1 MAADGRITIDF
12 DMDLTSI
19 KSDADRA
26 NEVLHGIG
34 STAGDKMD
42 EKMSENTEK
51 VKLKAKKASEEVTD
65 DTKNAGKSAGDSMS
79 KNFGDNADKVKEKSK
94 ETKQSVDNDFS
105 KETKV
110 KLVADAQTAGI
121 KNFETILQK
130 LPKKQQIELLA
141 KVNRGEIVNYEE
153 LLRKIPAKVATQVKL
168 NDNASSG
175 LKSIHRETQQTESRF
190 GRLKDVMLGT
200 FAGGLALSG
209 IHAIVSGLKEATQAG
224 MEYNKEQDTM
234 KTVWTALTT
243 EAPKDGKELINYI
256 NSMSQHSIYA
266 ASTIDKM
273 AQSFYHVHSSVSE
286 TKDWTNAFIRLGS
299 TLHMSNDAL
308 AESGEQFA
316 KIVAGGKAS
325 SEDMSVM
332 INRFP
337 MFGEALQKATG
348 KSMEQLYAL
357 SAAGKLSATQFTEA
371 LDYLSN
377 KYKSGTDEAMTSF
390 QGMSMYIS
398 SRWHTLWGDITSTSF
413 KMSKKSRQ
421 DIRDLLSDDMMKE
434 YAQGISAALGSV
446 FVWVSKVLGYI
457 NDHKKTIVD
466 IVGNLIELLGII
478 GKSAWDL
485 FADTIYD
492 IAKMFGLVD
501 ENGKKTVD
509 PLKKIDEVLQA
520 LVDHKAAV
528 QDMTKALIAM
538 FAIKKIVDFIKYVK
552 EATVTLGLFQA
563 AESATG
569 GGGLLSGIASKFTT
583 AKTAET
589 AVTAGETVA
598 GGSTAIAAGSSL
610 IGKVAKASPYLAAGT
625 GIVSELT
632 SNKSTGAKTGGSIGT
647 TAGAIAGAIAGGM
660 AGSLLDPLIG
670 PVGTMIGTTGGAWI
684 GKKLGETIGSKAQE
698 ALKGKPITANVKVKT
713 TAADVDTSKI
723 SKALD
728 PSLKKLN
735 KQLMLK
741 INTDPASISKAKTQ
755 TDKLYSD
762 MSKSINS
769 YYKNK
774 ESKSKK
780 DLDSLVKQGVLTQ
793 AQENKRLSA
802 QHTADE
808 KARVA
813 KQKALSQMQDDT
825 NRYYAKVQNIEN
837 GGTKKLEQIA
847 QKYGKDS
854 QKYENEKNKELEKAH
869 KTFTAK
875 YVKDEYNMNTSVK
888 KDVQKGAKQQES
900 IYAKLIKD
908 KGKLSL
914 SDLKATQKHAND
926 LYNTSVKAA
935 KATRS
940 DVESEAK
947 KKYKNT
953 VATAKKEW
961 KENGSITHSQYLT
974 IKHNAEKQRDDTT
987 SAADDQYKKVT
998 KKATD
1003 QHKKV
1008 TSEIDKQKDQVIR
1021 AANDQATGHYT
1032 AATTEMSNS
1041 NSAYS
1046 GGFAKIGK
1054 IWHGFTKWIGKIFKV
1069 FDDSKSFPE
1078 QPGSF
1083 QAYAKGSSGLPNNQ
1097 IALVGE
1103 EGFEIGRDAQG
1114 FHILGAQGPEIR
1126 HLSAG
1131 TSILPHSQS
1140 MALMRKM
1147 GIPGYKNGAGDLLG
1161 DLSDDM
1167 MDVFDTI
1174 GKGAGALWSW
1184 IKDKTGI
1191 DGLLANLTP
1200 KGLVKDA
1207 GSDSFKI
1214 AKDGIV
1220 KSLTKASESSAANSG
1235 GSGVA
1240 RWKPYVQRALAMLG
1254 LSGGL
1259 VDKVLSQINTE
1270 SGGNPHAKQK
1280 GADPDGDG
1288 SGPAMGLMQTK
1299 IRTFLANAFPG
1310 HGDVWNGFDNI
1321 LAGLN
1326 YAQHRYGKG
1335 LSFLGHGHGYAN
1347 GGWSFMPA
1355 IFGEVPGE
1363 PELAINPARDT
1374 ADEHILQA
1382 IQARAAKAPNSTTA
1396 QLAQVIENAKDSGQ
1410 VAPIWGQRASQNIKV
1425 AVGDNSHDYTG
1436 HLDNVLNELD
1446 VIANKSLEI
1455 NGHSFSKKYE
1465 SYGSAR
1471 RVQRTQQARRG
1482 LAINVNI

>member
-12 DMDLTSI
+12 DMDLPSI

-42 EKMSENTEK
+42 ESIKSNTN
-51 VKLKAKKASEEVTD
+51 KAKETVSD
-65 DTKNAGKSAGDSMS
+65 FKNDMDRK
-79 KNFGDNADKVKEKSK
+79 
-94 ETKQSVDNDFS
+94 FS

-110 KLVADAQTAGI
+110 KLVADAETAGI
-121 KNFETILQK
+121 KNFETILHK
-130 LPKKQQIELLA
+130 LPKKQQTELLA
-141 KVNRGEIVNYEE
+141 KAERGEVINYEE

-175 LKSIHRETQQTESRF
+175 LKSIQRETQQTESRF
-190 GRLKDVMLGT
+190 SRLKDVMLGT

-325 SEDMSVM
+325 AEDMSVM

-348 KSMEQLYAL
+348 KSMKQLYAM

-371 LDYLSN
+371 LDYLSK

-398 SRWHTLWGDITSTSF
+398 SRWQTLWGDITSTSF

-466 IVGNLIELLGII
+466 ITGNLIELLGII

-501 ENGKKTVD
+501 DNGKKTVD
-509 PLKKIDEVLQA
+509 PLKQINDVLQA
-520 LVDHKAAV
+520 LVDHKAMV
-528 QDMTKALIAM
+528 QDFTKALIAM
-538 FAIKKIVDFIKYVK
+538 FAVKKITDFIKYIG
-552 EATVTLGLFQA
+552 EAKAALESFSAIQA
-563 AESATG
+563 ATSFLGGGSGATKDGTLIKDAEEGATIAGESALTR
-569 GGGLLSGIASKFTT
+569 T
-583 AKTAET
+583 AKN
-589 AVTAGETVA
+589 AVGRTSLIGTQSLLKGSASMMSLGKSVPMLA
-598 GGSTAIAAGSSL
+598 GGTAIA
-610 IGKVAKASPYLAAGT
+610 
-625 GIVSELT
+625 SELMGSNST
-632 SNKSTGAKTGGSIGT
+632 SEKVGGSIGSAGGT
-647 TAGAIAGAIAGGM
+647 TAGAIIGSMLLPGIGTAIGGAGGAM
-660 AGSLLDPLIG
+660 L
-670 PVGTMIGTTGGAWI
+670 
-684 GKKLGETIGSKAQE
+684 GKKLGEVIGKGAGDV
-698 ALKGKPITANVKVKT
+698 LKGHPITAKVKMKT
-713 TAADVDTSKI
+713 DTDANAIQRSL
-723 SKALD
+723 A
-728 PSLKKLN
+728 PSMKKLN
-735 KQLMLK
+735 KALILNMSV
-741 INTDPASISKAKTQ
+741 D
-755 TDKLYSD
+755 
-762 MSKSINS
+762 SKSITKTKEQS
-769 YYKNK
+769 DKLFKQMSKDVDLYYKNK
-774 ESKSKK
+774 EKSSAK
-780 DLDSLVKQGVLTQ
+780 DLQSLVKQGVMTQ
-793 AQENKRLSA
+793 KQADADLKKQKKSDENQRKQKQAALAAMQKDTNAYYKQVSKI
-802 QHTADE
+802 QNDSTKSESQKE
-808 KARVA
+808 KA
-813 KQKALSQMQDDT
+813 
-825 NRYYAKVQNIEN
+825 I
-837 GGTKKLEQIA
+837 
-847 QKYGKDS
+847 
-854 QKYENEKNKELEKAH
+854 EKAH
-869 KTFTAK
+869 KKFIK
-875 YVKDEYNMNTSVK
+875 DYVKDEYSMNTASIK
-888 KDVQKGAKQQES
+888 NVQKGAKQQQS
-900 IYAKLIKD
+900 IYKQLIKD
-908 KGKLSL
+908 KGKLDTQ
-914 SDLKATQKHAND
+914 DLKATQKHAND
-926 LYNTSVKAA
+926 LYNTSVK
-935 KATRS
+935 S
-940 DVESEAK
+940 AK
-947 KKYKNT
+947 KTRDDVVDAADDKYKKT
-953 VATAKKEW
+953 KKTADHEYKDL
-961 KENGSITHSQYLT
+961 GSISKSQYED
-974 IKHNAEKQRDDTT
+974 IVRKAKQQRDDTT

-1003 QHKKV
+1003 QHNKV
-1008 TSEIDKQKDQVIR
+1008 RAEIDKQKDQVIR

-1032 AATTEMSNS
+1032 AAAAEMSNS
-1041 NSAYS
+1041 GSAYS
-1046 GGFAKIGK
+1046 SGFGKIGK

-1069 FDDSKSFPE
+1069 FDDSKSFPAE
-1078 QPGSF
+1078 VTNFGS
-1083 QAYAKGSSGLPNNQ
+1083 YAKGSSGLPNNQ

-1131 TSILPHSQS
+1131 TSILPHGQS

-1147 GIPGYKNGAGDLLG
+1147 GIPGYKDGAGDLLG

-1167 MDVFDTI
+1167 MDVFDMI

-1191 DGLLANLTP
+1191 DGLLADLTP
-1200 KGLVKDA
+1200 KGLVKDT
-1207 GSDSFKI
+1207 GSDSFNL
-1214 AKDGIV
+1214 AKDGII
-1220 KSLTKASESSAANSG
+1220 KKLTKLGESSAANPG

-1240 RWKPYVQRALAMLG
+1240 RWRPYVQRALAMLG

-1270 SGGNPHAKQK
+1270 SGGNPKAM
-1280 GADPDGDG
+1280 GGTDGLSDG
-1288 SGPAMGLMQTK
+1288 HAMGLMQVK
-1299 IRTFLANAFPG
+1299 PGTFKANMVAG
-1310 HGDVWNGFDNI
+1310 HGDIWNGFDNI

-1355 IFGEVPGE
+1355 VFGEVPGE

-1425 AVGDNSHDYTG
+1425 ATGDNSHDYTG
-1436 HLDNVLNELD
+1436 HLDNVLNKLD
-1446 VIANKSLEI
+1446 TIANKSLEI

-1465 SYGSAR
+1465 AYGSAR

>member
-51 VKLKAKKASEEVTD
+51 VKLKVKKASEEVTD
-65 DTKNAGKSAGDSMS
+65 DTENAGKSAGDSMS
-79 KNFGDNADKVKEKSK
+79 KNFGDNADKVKAKSK

-121 KNFETILQK
+121 KNFETILNK

-175 LKSIHRETQQTESRF
+175 LKSIQRETQQTESRF

-286 TKDWTNAFIRLGS
+286 TKDWTDAFIRLGS

-348 KSMEQLYAL
+348 KSMQQLYAM

-371 LDYLSN
+371 LDYLSK

-398 SRWHTLWGDITSTSF
+398 SRWQTLWGDITSTSF

-446 FVWVSKVLGYI
+446 FVWVSKVLGYV
-457 NDHKKTIVD
+457 NEHKKTIVD

-520 LVDHKAAV
+520 LVDHKGMV
-528 QDMTKALIAM
+528 EGLTKALIAM
-538 FAIKKIVDFIKYVK
+538 FAVKKIIDFTKYMK
-552 EATVTLGLFQA
+552 EAIVTLGLFQA
-563 AESATG
+563 AESTSG
-569 GGGLLSGIASKFTT
+569 KTSLLSGLSGDLTKATPVVGKSGYL
-583 AKTAET
+583 E
-589 AVTAGETVA
+589 AGA
-598 GGSTAIAAGSSL
+598 GTLS
-610 IGKVAKASPYLAAGT
+610 KVAKASPYLAAGA
-625 GIVSELT
+625 GIASELT
-632 SNKSTGAKTGGSIGT
+632 SNNSTGEKAGGSIGT
-647 TAGAIAGAIAGGM
+647 TAGTIAGGM
-660 AGSLLDPLIG
+660 VGSLLDPLIG
-670 PVGTMIGTTGGAWI
+670 PAGTLIGTTGGAWI

-698 ALKGKPITANVKVKT
+698 VLKGKPITADVKVKT
-713 TAADVDTSKI
+713 TAADVDSSKI
-723 SKALD
+723 SKAIQ
-728 PSLKKLN
+728 PSLNKLN

-741 INTDPASISKAKTQ
+741 INTDPASISKVKTQ

-769 YYKNK
+769 YYKDK
-774 ESKSKK
+774 ETKSKK

-808 KARVA
+808 KARLA
-813 KQKALSQMQDDT
+813 KQKSLSQMQDDT
-825 NRYYAKVQNIEN
+825 NKYYAKVQNIEN

-888 KDVQKGAKQQES
+888 KDVQKGAKQQKS
-900 IYAKLIKD
+900 IYSQLIKD
-908 KGKLSL
+908 KDKLSL

-940 DVESEAK
+940 DVVSEAK
-947 KKYKNT
+947 KKYNST

-1008 TSEIDKQKDQVIR
+1008 TSEIEKQKNQVIS
-1021 AANDQATGHYT
+1021 AANNQAAGHYN

-1041 NSAYS
+1041 SGAYS

-1083 QAYAKGSSGLPNNQ
+1083 QAYAKGSGGLPNNQ

-1103 EGFEIGRDAQG
+1103 EGFEIGRDAKG

-1147 GIPGYKNGAGDLLG
+1147 GMPGYKNGAGNLLG

-1167 MDVFDTI
+1167 MDVFDMI
-1174 GKGAGALWSW
+1174 GKGAGSLWSW
-1184 IKDKTGI
+1184 IKNKTGI
-1191 DGLLANLTP
+1191 DGLLAKLTP

-1214 AKDGIV
+1214 AKDSIV
-1220 KSLTKASESSAANSG
+1220 KSLTKASESSAANPG

-1259 VDKVLSQINTE
+1259 VNKVLSQINTE
-1270 SGGNPHAKQK
+1270 SGGNPKAM
-1280 GADPDGDG
+1280 GGTDGLSDG
-1288 SGPAMGLMQTK
+1288 HAMGLMQVK
-1299 IRTFLANAFPG
+1299 PGTFKANMVAG
-1310 HGDVWNGFDNI
+1310 HGDIWNGFDNI

-1347 GGWSFMPA
+1347 GGEGDKEGYYKLFEGNQKE
-1355 IFGEVPGE
+1355 FVVP
-1363 PELAINPARDT
+1363 NPNVAGFDRT
-1374 ADEHILQA
+1374 YAMIGKA
-1382 IQARAAKAPNSTTA
+1382 SAYVAAKQGLQSVNGQSSDFSNLESQINSLT
-1396 QLAQVIENAKDSGQ
+1396 
-1410 VAPIWGQRASQNIKV
+1410 
-1425 AVGDNSHDYTG
+1425 
-1436 HLDNVLNELD
+1436 
-1446 VIANKSLEI
+1446 KSLKETASKEVAIILNDYAIRGIAPLITKEQERDKI
-1455 NGHSFSKKYE
+1455 NQKW
-1465 SYGSAR
+1465 
-1471 RVQRTQQARRG
+1471 VRG
-1482 LAINVNI
+1482 ERHV

>member
-12 DMDLTSI
+12 DMDLPSI

-51 VKLKAKKASEEVTD
+51 VKQKAKKTSEEVTD
-65 DTKNAGKSAGDSMS
+65 DTKNAGKSAGNSMS
-79 KNFGDNADKVKEKSK
+79 KNFDDNADKVKEKSK
-94 ETKQSVDNDFS
+94 ETKKSVDNDFS

-110 KLVADAQTAGI
+110 KLVADAKTAGI
-121 KNFETILQK
+121 KNFETILHK
-130 LPKKQQIELLA
+130 LPKKQQTELLA
-141 KVNRGEIVNYEE
+141 KAERGEVINYEE

-175 LKSIHRETQQTESRF
+175 LKSIQRETQQTESLF
-190 GRLKDVMLGT
+190 SRLKDVMLGT

-266 ASTIDKM
+266 ADTIDKM

-325 SEDMSVM
+325 AEDMSVM

-348 KSMEQLYAL
+348 KSMKQLYAM

-371 LDYLSN
+371 LDYLSK

-398 SRWHTLWGDITSTSF
+398 SRWQTLWGDITSTSF

-466 IVGNLIELLGII
+466 ITGNLIELLGII

-501 ENGKKTVD
+501 DNGKKTVD
-509 PLKKIDEVLQA
+509 PLKQIDEVLQA
-520 LVDHKAAV
+520 LVDHKEAV

-538 FAIKKIVDFIKYVK
+538 FAIKKIVDFIKYIK

-569 GGGLLSGIASKFTT
+569 GGGLLSGIASKFAT
-583 AKTAET
+583 ARTAET
-589 AVTAGETVA
+589 AVTAGETAA
-598 GGSTAIAAGSSL
+598 GGGTAIAVGSSL
-610 IGKVAKASPYLAAGT
+610 ISKVAKASPYLAAGT
-625 GIVSELT
+625 GVVSELT
-632 SNKSTGAKTGGSIGT
+632 SKNGTGAKAGGSIGAIGGA
-647 TAGAIAGAIAGGM
+647 TAGAALGTAILPGIGTVLGAS
-660 AGSLLDPLIG
+660 AGSW
-670 PVGTMIGTTGGAWI
+670 VGKKFGEGFGKSLQDSVD
-684 GKKLGETIGSKAQE
+684 GKKLKPKTIK
-698 ALKGKPITANVKVKT
+698 ANVKVKT
-713 TAADVDTSKI
+713 TAADVDNSKI
-723 SKALD
+723 SKALQ

-774 ESKSKK
+774 EAKSKK
-780 DLDSLVKQGVLTQ
+780 DLDSLVKQGVITQ

-802 QHTADE
+802 QHAADE

-813 KQKALSQMQDDT
+813 KQKVLSQMQTDT
-825 NRYYAKVQNIEN
+825 NKYYVKVQNIEN
-837 GGTKKLEQIA
+837 GGTKKLQQIA
-847 QKYGKDS
+847 QKYGKNS
-854 QKYENEKNKELEKAH
+854 QQYENAKNKALEKAH
-869 KTFTAK
+869 KAFANK
-875 YVKDEYNMNTSVK
+875 YVADEYSMNASVK

-900 IYAKLIKD
+900 IYGKLIKN
-908 KGKLSL
+908 KGKLNTQ
-914 SDLKATQKHAND
+914 DLKATQKHAND
-926 LYNTSVKAA
+926 LYNTSVKSAE
-935 KATRS
+935 KTRS

-947 KKYKNT
+947 KKYNNT
-953 VATAKKEW
+953 VATARREW
-961 KENGSITHSQYLT
+961 KENGSISYSQYKE
-974 IKHNAEKQRDDTT
+974 IVKNAQDQKDDTDK
-987 SAADDQYKKVT
+987 AAKSQYDKVT

-1003 QHKKV
+1003 QHNKV
-1008 TSEIDKQKDQVIR
+1008 TSEITQQKKDVKKQ
-1021 AANDQATGHYT
+1021 ANEQATDHAK
-1032 AATTEMSNS
+1032 AAQGEMTEVNGQ
-1041 NSAYS
+1041 YS
-1046 GGFAKIGK
+1046 GGFDAMRTLWNGIASGLNSVLDALHKGWGKIPKIGK
-1054 IWHGFTKWIGKIFKV
+1054 HARG
-1069 FDDSKSFPE
+1069 
-1078 QPGSF
+1078 
-1083 QAYAKGSSGLPNNQ
+1083 ASGLSTDE

-1103 EGFEIGRDAQG
+1103 EGFELAHNPNRGIFA
-1114 FHILGAQGPEIR
+1114 LGTRGPEIR
-1126 HLSAG
+1126 HLEAG
-1131 TSILPHSQS
+1131 TSILPHTLSQQFLS
-1140 MALMRKM
+1140 MTHGLPAYKDGKTGTITKAYDWLKDKLDDTMSFVSDGADKAFDFIADKLGLKRFLSNYDAAQHDLMQGASDSTRKSFIDYLKEKFDKYSEESTEM
-1147 GIPGYKNGAGDLLG
+1147 NANGTSAKATGSHLNWLKQAGVPDSWMSSMVWLINAESGWNPHARNGSSGAYGIPQSLPASKLASAGKDWRDNPITQIKWMVNYIKGRYGTAMAAESFHKRVGWYADGGWGIPG
-1161 DLSDDM
+1161 
-1167 MDVFDTI
+1167 
-1174 GKGAGALWSW
+1174 
-1184 IKDKTGI
+1184 
-1191 DGLLANLTP
+1191 NLN
-1200 KGLVKDA
+1200 L
-1207 GSDSFKI
+1207 
-1214 AKDGIV
+1214 
-1220 KSLTKASESSAANSG
+1220 
-1235 GSGVA
+1235 
-1240 RWKPYVQRALAMLG
+1240 
-1254 LSGGL
+1254 
-1259 VDKVLSQINTE
+1259 
-1270 SGGNPHAKQK
+1270 
-1280 GADPDGDG
+1280 
-1288 SGPAMGLMQTK
+1288 
-1299 IRTFLANAFPG
+1299 
-1310 HGDVWNGFDNI
+1310 
-1321 LAGLN
+1321 
-1326 YAQHRYGKG
+1326 
-1335 LSFLGHGHGYAN
+1335 
-1347 GGWSFMPA
+1347 
-1355 IFGEVPGE
+1355 FGEVPGE

-1410 VAPIWGQRASQNIKV
+1410 VAPIWGANQSHTAAKQSAQSKANSDLSGNLDLTIKLDSWTLAKAQYPKLKLLKANQVILSQN
-1425 AVGDNSHDYTG
+1425 GG
-1436 HLDNVLNELD
+1436 
-1446 VIANKSLEI
+1446 
-1455 NGHSFSKKYE
+1455 
-1465 SYGSAR
+1465 
-1471 RVQRTQQARRG
+1471 
-1482 LAINVNI
+1482 AIR

>member
-1 MAADGRITIDF
+1 MAADGKITIDF
-12 DMDLTSI
+12 DMNI
-19 KSDADRA
+19 PGVKSDADRI

-34 STAGDKMD
+34 ATAGNKMD
-42 EKMSENTEK
+42 ESIKSNTS
-51 VKLKAKKASEEVTD
+51 KAKETVSEF
-65 DTKNAGKSAGDSMS
+65 KNDMDRK
-79 KNFGDNADKVKEKSK
+79 
-94 ETKQSVDNDFS
+94 FS

-121 KNFETILQK
+121 KNFETILHK
-130 LPKKQQIELLA
+130 LPKKQQTELLA
-141 KVNRGEIVNYEE
+141 KVQRGEVINYEE

-175 LKSIHRETQQTESRF
+175 LKSIQRETQQTESRF
-190 GRLKDVMLGT
+190 SRLKDVMLGT

-266 ASTIDKM
+266 ADTIDKM

-325 SEDMSVM
+325 AEDMSVM

-348 KSMEQLYAL
+348 KSMKQLYAM

-371 LDYLSN
+371 LDYLSK

-398 SRWHTLWGDITSTSF
+398 SRWQTLWGDITSTSF
-413 KMSKKSRQ
+413 KISKKSRQ

-446 FVWVSKVLGYI
+446 FVWISKVLGYV

-466 IVGNLIELLGII
+466 ITGNLIELLGII

-485 FADTIYD
+485 FAGAIYN
-492 IAKMFGLVD
+492 IAKMFRLVD
-501 ENGKKTVD
+501 DNGKKTVD
-509 PLKKIDEVLQA
+509 PLKQIDKVLQA
-520 LVDHKAAV
+520 LVDHKEAV
-528 QDMTKALIAM
+528 QDITKALIAM
-538 FAIKKIVDFIKYVK
+538 FAVKKITDFIIY
-552 EATVTLGLFQA
+552 LGRARTALLEFQA
-563 AESATG
+563 VSTLAGSG
-569 GGGLLSGIASKFTT
+569 GGVGGLLSKG
-583 AKTAET
+583 AKTA
-589 AVTAGETVA
+589 TVA
-598 GGSTAIAAGSSL
+598 GGAESLAGTAGIGSGLVATGTSL
-610 IGKVAKASPYLAAGT
+610 ISKVAKASPYLAAGT

-632 SNKSTGAKTGGSIGT
+632 SKNSTGEKAGGSIGT
-647 TAGAIAGAIAGGM
+647 TAGAIAGGM
-660 AGSLLDPLIG
+660 LGSLAG
-670 PVGTMIGTTGGAWI
+670 PIGTAVGSAGGAWI
-684 GKKLGETIGSKAQE
+684 GKKLGETIGFKAQE
-698 ALKGKPITANVKVKT
+698 ALKGKPITAKVKMKT
-713 TAADVDTSKI
+713 DTDANAIQKSL
-723 SKALD
+723 A
-728 PSLKKLN
+728 PSMKKLN
-735 KQLMLK
+735 KALILNMSV
-741 INTDPASISKAKTQ
+741 D
-755 TDKLYSD
+755 
-762 MSKSINS
+762 SKSITKTKEQS
-769 YYKNK
+769 DKLFKQMSKDVDLYYKNK
-774 ESKSKK
+774 EKSSAK
-780 DLDSLVKQGVLTQ
+780 DLQSLVKQGVMTQ
-793 AQENKRLSA
+793 KQADADLKKQKKSDENQRKQKQAALAAMQKDTNAYYKQVSKI
-802 QHTADE
+802 QNDSTKSESQKE
-808 KARVA
+808 KA
-813 KQKALSQMQDDT
+813 
-825 NRYYAKVQNIEN
+825 I
-837 GGTKKLEQIA
+837 
-847 QKYGKDS
+847 
-854 QKYENEKNKELEKAH
+854 EKAH
-869 KTFTAK
+869 KKFIK
-875 YVKDEYNMNTSVK
+875 DYVKDEYSMNTASIK
-888 KDVQKGAKQQES
+888 NVQKGAKQQQS
-900 IYAKLIKD
+900 IYKQLIKD
-908 KGKLSL
+908 KGKL
-914 SDLKATQKHAND
+914 DTQDFKATQKHAND
-926 LYNTSVKAA
+926 LYNTSVK
-935 KATRS
+935 S
-940 DVESEAK
+940 AK
-947 KKYKNT
+947 KTRDDVVDAADDKYKKT
-953 VATAKKEW
+953 KKTADHEYKDL
-961 KENGSITHSQYLT
+961 GSISKSQYEDVVR
-974 IKHNAEKQRDDTT
+974 KAKQQRDDTT

-1003 QHKKV
+1003 QHNKV
-1008 TSEIDKQKDQVIR
+1008 RAEIDKQKDQVIR

-1032 AATTEMSNS
+1032 AAAAEMSNS
-1041 NSAYS
+1041 GSAYS
-1046 GGFAKIGK
+1046 SGFGKIGK

-1069 FDDSKSFPE
+1069 FDDSKPFPAE
-1078 QPGSF
+1078 VTNFGS
-1083 QAYAKGSSGLPNNQ
+1083 YAKGSSGLPNNQ

-1131 TSILPHSQS
+1131 TSILPHGQS

-1147 GIPGYKNGAGDLLG
+1147 GIPGYKDGAGDLLG

-1167 MDVFDTI
+1167 MDVFDMI

-1191 DGLLANLTP
+1191 DGLLADLTP
-1200 KGLVKDA
+1200 KGLVKDT
-1207 GSDSFKI
+1207 GSDSFNL
-1214 AKDGIV
+1214 AKDGII
-1220 KSLTKASESSAANSG
+1220 KKLTKLGESSAANPG

-1240 RWKPYVQRALAMLG
+1240 RWRPYVQRALAMLG

-1270 SGGNPHAKQK
+1270 SGGNPKAM
-1280 GADPDGDG
+1280 GGTDGLSDG
-1288 SGPAMGLMQTK
+1288 HAMGLMQVK
-1299 IRTFLANAFPG
+1299 PGTFKANMVAG
-1310 HGDVWNGFDNI
+1310 HGDIWNGFDNI

-1382 IQARAAKAPNSTTA
+1382 IQARAAKAPNSATA

-1425 AVGDNSHDYTG
+1425 ATGDNSHDYTG
-1436 HLDNVLNELD
+1436 HLDNVLNKLD
-1446 VIANKSLEI
+1446 TIANKSLEI
-1455 NGHSFSKKYE
+1455 NGHSFSKTYE
-1465 SYGSAR
+1465 AYGSAR